1 VVNATRLFKVIVMK
15 IGIYISGLGQSFSVE
30 TVDKYAGHLMNE
42 MSYST
47 QGVAYELKS
56 EKVSYTRDRT
66 TEVVSICETGEEAKV
81 VYKIYEFKYHDL
93 LTEKFNRRSILSK
106 NWWLFLLVVRK
117 LPLILKRTYKKTPHN
132 RPFQTLYL
140 FFIFMTIAAAVL
152 FMLPA
157 TIGHI
162 VNTSVGTEAL
172 KTLRLTDIPFITKA
186 LLENFSEFLVSLIA
200 LTVLFLP
207 DANVFIVNL
216 ATEFVCAN
224 DYLEQGGQKQMIQGN
239 LEKLIDFISENE
251 TDCKIHIHSYSYGSI
266 LALDYI
272 YPYGNKV
279 TNNARKYCEAI
290 ITIGTPFEFI
300 KSYYQNFYKDRYTEF
315 GDLLCWINVYSVG
328 DALGT
333 NFRNDGKIGT
343 AEFGLTDSSNKPI
356 NVSYE
361 ITAQRRMGIVDFFTL
376 HSVRVHG
383 MYWDEKEE
391 GQSCLGLVYETMKQ
405 KALIT

>member
-1 VVNATRLFKVIVMK
+1 MK
-15 IGIYISGLGQSFSVE
+15 TGIYISGLGQSFNVE
-30 TVDKYAGHLMNE
+30 TVDRYATHLMNE

-56 EKVSYTRDRT
+56 EKVTYSGDRT
-66 TEVVSICETGEEAKV
+66 SEVVSICETGDEAKV
-81 VYKIYEFKYHDL
+81 VYKIYELKYHDL
-93 LTEKFNRRSILSK
+93 LTEKFNKRSILSK

-117 LPLILKRTYKKTPHN
+117 LPLILKRTYKRTSHN

-157 TIGHI
+157 TIGLVI
-162 VNTSVGTEAL
+162 NTSVGTEAL
-172 KTLRLTDIPFITKA
+172 KTVGLTDIPLISKA
-186 LLENFSEFLVSLIA
+186 FLENLSEILLSLIA

-207 DANVFIVNL
+207 NANVFIVNL

-224 DYLEQGGQKQMIQGN
+224 DYLEKGGRKQAIQGN
-239 LEKLIDFISENE
+239 LEKLIDFITENDA
-251 TDCKIHIHSYSYGSI
+251 DCKIHIHSYSYGSI

-300 KSYYQNFYKDRYTEF
+300 KSYYQNFYKNRYTEF
-315 GDLLCWINVYSVG
+315 GDSLCWINVYSIA
-328 DALGT
+328 DALAT
-333 NFRNDGKIGT
+333 NFRSDGKIGT

-356 NVSYE
+356 NVNYE
-361 ITAQRRMGIVDFFTL
+361 ITAQRKMGLVDFLTL

-391 GQSCLGLVYETMKQ
+391 GQSCLGLVYDAMKQ
-405 KALIT
+405 NELIV